1 MPKAT
6 TQWHPDDSTPQPM
19 NCKSS
24 ALPTAPPLVKLDNE
38 QLVFS
43 MENGCHYYSDMWYTV
58 HIFNWHYSGCA
69 DNDVLVT
76 LSLQVDSAAKLE
88 KVYDSVSLCRDADIH
103 WPSDFNCMLVEV
115 QWLLSYLYLYLYHL
129 GCVLPPYAEAS
140 SGPNVQPH
148 NEPGH

>member
-1 MPKAT
+1 
-6 TQWHPDDSTPQPM
+6 
-19 NCKSS
+19 
-24 ALPTAPPLVKLDNE
+24 
-38 QLVFS
+38 
-43 MENGCHYYSDMWYTV
+43 
-58 HIFNWHYSGCA
+58 
-69 DNDVLVT
+69 VT

-148 NEPGH
+148 N